1 MATMEVFTVGGGD
14 YLVNTFNAVAAWT
27 GEGGYKS
34 MIQCVMVMSFGMATM
49 VVAFNL
55 DWRAW
60 INWFLQATLMYMCL
74 MVPRI
79 DIQVTDRVNPSLTA
93 AHVANVP
100 IGLGALA
107 SFTSQMG
114 DYLVTSAETVFG
126 MPDDLN
132 YSRNDMIYGSR
143 LLEATQGVSINDP
156 EFAAN
161 LDNHYRQCVF
171 YDILLGH
178 KSMATLA
185 NADDLWAALGPGS
198 PARSQPYLVRDAGGT
213 VTSSIK
219 TCREAYAD
227 LTTQWNTVNDGMLTI
242 LGKRLYPGM
251 TDTLAKAKL
260 YADLPVAYD
269 YLTGVSKGASDLMK
283 QTLAINAMTQAMH
296 TMSGST
302 GGSSVDVY
310 AETRAD
316 IQTRNTYAA
325 ISHSAMEWVPILN
338 IVLTVVFYAL
348 FPILFPLFLIPRTG
362 PGALKG
368 YITGFFYLAA
378 WGPLYVILN
387 MIVMLKEHT
396 QLFHGASVSLVTFGD
411 IQSVNQHTGELA
423 GYLIASVPFIAAG
436 MARGAMAISG
446 SATSFLAPS
455 QNAAEE
461 AAREASTGNVS
472 LGNTSLD
479 NYSYNGRQGNAWHT
493 APNLMGGA
501 GVIST
506 VDAYGSVQSQF
517 AGGTSAVDM
526 HQGIST
532 LPSNFQLTQAV
543 DASVERAAGTMISR
557 ADRLSDQAR
566 ESASNTVTSF
576 NELKNGFQTS
586 HGIET
591 GYGTN
596 DQSVM
601 QEGFSQ
607 VDQVAAGL
615 KNHFGLSDSAAH
627 EAATRKYLGVDG
639 DIHGSGDLGVGT
651 GAGGAKAGMGVGLK
665 GSAGAS
671 RNWSDNDIKT
681 YTRNADRIADYL
693 NQQSHDRKW
702 SNSSDA
708 FERAAVNTSSA
719 SLSSSAH
726 GMISNLSKARSFDRE
741 ASHSY
746 EVAHQLQER
755 TSLRDSQGMSI
766 SDNMNSDWIEWSS
779 RHIANNAGLYPM
791 GHRFDPRKISDY
803 NSDDPIIAGQYAILR
818 AKYVEE
824 KTADV
829 VKETEASLVAPSSD
843 GIVGPSFSSVSG
855 VGGGST
861 LGESKPLANE
871 HSGEDS
877 IRRNVVS
884 RQQDV
889 RRHEVGGEHHIS
901 DGLGHIAALNQTVGG
916 EDDFKDHVKTE
927 VNPHIPRK

>member
-79 DIQVTDRVNPSLTA
+79 DIQVTDRVNPSLAA

-132 YSRNDMIYGSR
+132 YSRNGMIYGSR

-227 LTTQWNTVNDGMLTI
+227 LTAQWNTVNDGMLSI

-296 TMSGST
+296 TMSGAS

-325 ISHSAMEWVPILN
+325 ISHNAMEWVPILN

-387 MIVMLKEHT
+387 MIVTLKEHT

-479 NYSYNGRQGNAWHT
+479 NYSFNGRQGNAWHT

-501 GVIST
+501 GVVST

-517 AGGTSAVDM
+517 QGGTSAVDM

-532 LPSNFQLTQAV
+532 LPMSAQLSQTV
-543 DASVERAAGTMISR
+543 DASAETVVGETITAGNRKSE
-557 ADRLSDQAR
+557 QAR
-566 ESASNTVTSF
+566 ESLSSGIQHF
-576 NELKNGFQTS
+576 NELRHGFTS
-586 HGIET
+586 MNTTEA
-591 GYGTN
+591 GYGT
-596 DQSVM
+596 
-601 QEGFSQ
+601 
-607 VDQVAAGL
+607 
-615 KNHFGLSDSAAH
+615 SDSSAIDTGFREVDSLAARFQQSTGISDQAAH
-627 EAATRKYLGVDG
+627 DLATAKFLGG
-639 DIHGSGDLGVGT
+639 NLNA
-651 GAGGAKAGMGVGLK
+651 GAGIEGTFGKGLLPGGVK
-665 GSAGAS
+665 GSAGINVQGGIDH
-671 RNWSDNDIKT
+671 RWSDSDRQTVMREASKINDIANQVSRD
-681 YTRNADRIADYL
+681 RNLSQR
-693 NQQSHDRKW
+693 
-702 SNSSDA
+702 SDA
-708 FERAAVNTSSA
+708 FQKASVNTSNQ
-719 SLSSSAH
+719 SLASSAT
-726 GMISNLSKARSFDRE
+726 GMMSSLTNTRSYDRE
-741 ASHSY
+741 ASRYY
-746 EVAHQLQER
+746 EAAESLATRH
-755 TSLRDSQGMSI
+755 SLREGDGFSTNLNVNDDFIRFAREEMARNPS
-766 SDNMNSDWIEWSS
+766 
-779 RHIANNAGLYPM
+779 LYPFN
-791 GHRFDPRKISDY
+791 HRFDPTRRSDY
-803 NSDDPIIAGQYAILR
+803 LDDDPAISAQRQMVLKKFSDWETGRLRGAVNSYLNAPADTIHAPSFDGEAGVRAQVGSPAPLGDGHGAQAEAIA
-818 AKYVEE
+818 
-824 KTADV
+824 
-829 VKETEASLVAPSSD
+829 TEAASRRGAVADKLDRGDNTVDEALHHAGKLRGELPDPEGYVHDKVKGYFEKNPS
-843 GIVGPSFSSVSG
+843 P
-855 VGGGST
+855 
-861 LGESKPLANE
+861 K
-871 HSGEDS
+871 
-877 IRRNVVS
+877 
-884 RQQDV
+884 
-889 RRHEVGGEHHIS
+889 
-901 DGLGHIAALNQTVGG
+901 
-916 EDDFKDHVKTE
+916 
-927 VNPHIPRK
+927 